1 MGRPAKRRTPLDT
14 ARFHSLKLVRL
25 KAPPEQI
32 ARGIA
37 LGCIVTS
44 IPTFGLATPIATLL
58 APLFRANIVAA
69 TLGALLIGILPAP
82 TVFAIIGGLIVGIT
96 PQEIIDLIKKLDW
109 AAFQALGYDFLLAI
123 VVFPLIFGSVV
134 AVGLYFLTLN
144 QWPRL
149 RQMIH

>member
-1 MGRPAKRRTPLDT
+1 MGQPAKRRTPLD
-14 ARFHSLKLVRL
+14 AAKFYSLKLVRL
-25 KAPPEQI
+25 NAPPEQI

-44 IPTFGLATPIATLL
+44 IPTFGLATPIAALL
-58 APLFRANIVAA
+58 APLFRANVVAA

-82 TVFAIIGGLIVGIT
+82 TAFAIAGGFIVGIT
-96 PQEIIDLIKKLDW
+96 PKEIIDLIKNFDW
-109 AAFQALGYDFLLAI
+109 AAVQALGSDFFLAI
-123 VVFPLIFGSVV
+123 IVFPLIFGSIA